1 MLNSSNEP
9 GGASDVLGYGSGSEG
24 SSGFH
29 DLLPPSGGVTSIDVR
44 SLPPGTELV
53 VDTRNSQYHFVMLDG
68 GGSDALVQG
77 SDSFRQ
83 ETKVRINGSAL
94 GGSVLRSGWL
104 VWGLSLEISVGG
116 QRIATS
122 RVHSIRVEIK
132 PVVTFSNIGV
142 S

>member
-1 MLNSSNEP
+1 MLNSRNQ
-9 GGASDVLGYGSGSEG
+9 SEYP
-24 SSGFH
+24 SRFPN
-29 DLLPPSGGVTSIDVR
+29 LPPPSGGVTSIDVR
-44 SLPPGTELV
+44 SLPPGTVLV
-53 VDTRNSQYHFVMLDG
+53 VETRNSQYHFVMLDG
-68 GGSDALVQG
+68 SGSDALVQG
-77 SDSFRQ
+77 GDSFRE
-83 ETKVRINGSAL
+83 ETRVRIDGSTL

-122 RVHSIRVEIK
+122 RVHSIRVEMK